1 MQEEHLVRYTNRG
14 DCFPH
19 KTMLYLKRRGN
30 MSDALT
36 YEKVLELIKETNRLS
51 SERLE
56 KELRKSQEK
65 FEEKLEKSRIAFEKS
80 RTSFDA
86 EFRKS
91 RKEFDKK
98 IGELTGTLGK
108 FVEGLVKPKLLEMF
122 RQKGID
128 VTDILHNVEIHD
140 AKGQKETQIDL
151 LLINAAYSIAVE
163 VKTTLNVE
171 GVKEHIKRLDR
182 LQKNPKRYVKGT
194 ILLGAVAGMVIQE
207 DADKY
212 AYRKGLYVLKQKGE
226 ILEIAND
233 NKFKPRKWIVP

>member
-1 MQEEHLVRYTNRG
+1 MA
-14 DCFPH
+14 D
-19 KTMLYLKRRGN
+19 
-30 MSDALT
+30 SLT
-36 YEKVLELIKETNRLS
+36 YEKVLELIKETNRIS

-56 KELRKSQEK
+56 KDLSESLEKSRIEFEK
-65 FEEKLEKSRIAFEKS
+65 KLEKSRIESEKRRNKFEQKLEEGIEKS
-80 RTSFDA
+80 RISLDA
-86 EFRKS
+86 ELRKS

-122 RQKGID
+122 REKGVD
-128 VTDILHNVEIHD
+128 VTDVLHNIEIHD

-151 LLINAAYSIAVE
+151 LLINATYSIAVE

-171 GVKEHIKRLDR
+171 GVNEHLKRLDK
-182 LQKNPKRYVKGT
+182 LQKHPKRYVKGT

-212 AYRKGLYVLKQKGE
+212 AYKKGLYVLKQKGE
-226 ILEIAND
+226 IVEIAND
-233 NKFKPRKWIVP
+233 DKFKPREWVVP